1 MTIRLLSILDYL
13 ALLQPVLRE
22 VHEPYQV
29 EDVIKQ
35 HHGKKNVEKLKN
47 KGAIEMLQRVADEYF
62 VRPEAITELV
72 QDMPI
77 FSIIQLVFDGSE
89 LELAHFLYWLDPV
102 TRELMMLAD
111 CEGIK
116 ADFRLEYKRLLSI

>member
-1 MTIRLLSILDYL
+1 MIKLLSIVDYL

-22 VHEPYQV
+22 QHEAYEVQ
-29 EDVIKQ
+29 DVIKQ
-35 HHGKKNVEKLKN
+35 YHGFKNIKKLEE
-47 KGAIEMLQRVADEYF
+47 KGAIKLLQRVVDEYF
-62 VRPEAITELV
+62 VRAEAIIELV
-72 QDMPI
+72 KDMPI
-77 FSIIQLVFDGSE
+77 LSIIQLVFDGSE

-102 TRELMMLAD
+102 ARELMMLAD